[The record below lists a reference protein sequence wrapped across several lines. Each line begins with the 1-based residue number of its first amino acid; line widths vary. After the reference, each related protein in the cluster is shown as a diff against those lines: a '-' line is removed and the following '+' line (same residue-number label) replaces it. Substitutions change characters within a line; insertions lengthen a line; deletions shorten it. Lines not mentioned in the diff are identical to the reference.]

1 VRAARL
7 SGPGASATEERVMTQ
22 PVRTLTVGEL
32 PVEVHPDSAALGA
45 RGAAL
50 AAAGLVRAVAERG
63 SARMIA
69 ATGNSQ
75 FDLVAALA
83 RQDVPWEQVTVF
95 HMDEYVGLAADHPAS
110 FQRWIRERIED
121 TLHPRHVEYIRGDAT
136 DVAAECTR
144 YEAALRSAPIDV
156 VLLGIGENGHLAFNE
171 PFAADFEDRQ
181 WVREIVLDP
190 VSRRQQVGEGHFP
203 DVDSVPRTAISLTVP
218 ALLAPDV
225 LVVSVPE
232 RRKADAVRLA
242 LTGPVD
248 TSCPASILRT
258 TPKAT
263 LLLDEESASQLRS

>member
-1 VRAARL
+1 
-7 SGPGASATEERVMTQ
+7 M
-22 PVRTLTVGEL
+22 
-32 PVEVHPDSAALGA
+32 
-45 RGAAL
+45 
-50 AAAGLVRAVAERG
+50 
-63 SARMIA
+63 
-69 ATGNSQ
+69 
-75 FDLVAALA
+75 
-83 RQDVPWEQVTVF
+83 
-95 HMDEYVGLAADHPAS
+95 AADHPAS

-121 TLHPRHVEYIRGDAT
+121 TLHPRHVEYIRGDTT
-136 DVAAECTR
+136 DVAAECAR

-171 PFAADFEDRQ
+171 PFAADFDDRQ

-203 DVDSVPRTAISLTVP
+203 DVESVPRTAISLTVP